1 MASKSEVIKFIHN
14 LILNSDYDID
24 QIYELTVEKFSDQV
38 LVLQIGVWYQL
49 AVDSVPELK

>member
-1 MASKSEVIKFIHN
+1 MASKSEVTEFIHD

-24 QIYELTVEKFSDQV
+24 QIYELTVDKFSDQV